1 MNINTFS
8 FFCSKYF
15 VLSLLVFLSYSSD
28 CQTLLNQ
35 SSINSEKLNEFILK
49 EVNELREKAN
59 VTDLKIGSELKNAS
73 DDHANYMLKKK
84 KLTHYQRK
92 KVKKTPKNRVDFYG
106 RLFDRVGENVQ
117 LNNLNLQSTADNK
130 KNPPISTYEK
140 LAEQLVLAW
149 KNSPPHY
156 ANMIEP
162 TFINTCTSVA
172 IGDNGE
178 IYACQV
184 FGGEKYQDIYNGQRD
199 TVDFKPD
206 RPWRCWR
213 CRIRPPQGR
222 IDVTSDSMIVYSFDS
237 PTFLF
242 GLVPIPPIL
251 RTRMRFFNPWTDGLA
266 ADIIVKSQYP
276 CDSNSNFNG
285 QSYFRGI
292 PLEPVYKKDY
302 MGIGLYHTEIVL
314 GKVPSYIQEEF
325 EVNLVVI
332 QNRRPCSNT
341 MFNFIPSGFHVEIPL
356 SYGFEPSA
364 NILKNVELDS
374 LMKRIHFDK
383 SMITSNDTSLTE
395 IIEQLNHK
403 KDKIVNIEILGFASI
418 EGTSENNTSLYRSRA
433 NFLLKTL
440 DSLGIDTSII
450 RVNTEENFIDFRKDI
465 KGTKY
470 EELGALTNAE
480 LKQKLS
486 NKAFSAELEFILK
499 HHRYV
504 NLKLISRTEFELKYD
519 KEIVNMQLEKA
530 INKSDISKSEEM
542 QRIQYGLLK
551 AGEISFKEIEEV
563 EIPFEKKFLKL
574 LHNRTVM
581 KFSTDTI
588 TIETLKSFRAELWQL
603 RNLKEED
610 ERLNTS
616 CAIIDYYLYSL
627 GSYEVENKKP
637 TFYDSIRKWK
647 QLDNVQQARILL
659 NYCSNRD
666 WGYWRSTGSTNESD
680 YLFRKAKSYIKPAR
694 LDVDKTFEIASYYS
708 FFWQYKYAYNLIRGK
723 IDETEN
729 PDDLIYF
736 LKLVHLTDL
745 KLSRNI
751 YLNCFKKIRKYSGS
765 EFCSYFNNPALNF
778 QILDDPEIKEIYCE
792 ECGAK

>member
-15 VLSLLVFLSYSSD
+15 ILYLLVFLSYSSD

-35 SSINSEKLNEFILK
+35 SAINSEKLNEFILK
-49 EVNELREKAN
+49 EVNELRHKAK
-59 VTDLKIGSELKNAS
+59 VEDLRNEIALESAAS
-73 DDHANYMLKKK
+73 DHANYMLKKT
-84 KLTHYQRK
+84 KLTHNQRK
-92 KVKKTPKNRVDFYG
+92 RIKKTPKNRVDFYG
-106 RLFDRVGENVQ
+106 KLFDRVGENVQ
-117 LNNLNLQSTADNK
+117 LNNLNLQSATGNK
-130 KNPPISTYEK
+130 KNPPVHTYEK

-162 TFINTCTSVA
+162 TFINTYTSVA
-172 IGDNGE
+172 IGENGE

-184 FGGEKYQDIYNGQRD
+184 FGGEKYKDLYKEQRD

-213 CRIRPPQGR
+213 CKIRPPQGR
-222 IDVTSDSMIVYSFDS
+222 IDVTSDSTIIYSFDT

-242 GLVPIPPIL
+242 GLVPAPPIL

-266 ADIIVKSQYP
+266 ADIIMKSQYP
-276 CDSNSNFNG
+276 CDSNSYFNG

-302 MGIGLYHTEIVL
+302 MGIGLYRTNIVL
-314 GKVPSYIQEEF
+314 GKVPSYIHEEF

-356 SYGFEPSA
+356 SYGFEPSENVLK
-364 NILKNVELDS
+364 NILLDS
-374 LMKRIHFDK
+374 VTKRIYFDK
-383 SMITSNDTSLTE
+383 SMITPNDTMLLE
-395 IIEQLNHK
+395 IIDQLK
-403 KDKIVNIEILGFASI
+403 DIKDKVTNIEILGFASI
-418 EGTSENNTSLYRSRA
+418 EGTSENNTSLYRNRT
-433 NFLLKTL
+433 NFLRKTL
-440 DSLGIDTSII
+440 DSLGIDSSII
-450 RVNTEENFIDFRKDI
+450 RVKTEENFIDFRKDI

-470 EELGALTNAE
+470 EELGALSNEE
-480 LKQKLS
+480 LKQKLL
-486 NKAFSAELEFILK
+486 NKAFSSELEFILK

-504 NLKLISRTEFELKYD
+504 NLKIVSHQEFELKYD
-519 KEIVNMQLEKA
+519 KELVNKQLEKA
-530 INKSDISKSEEM
+530 IKKDDIPKSEEM
-542 QRIQYGLLK
+542 QRIQYGLIK
-551 AGEISFKEIEEV
+551 AGEMSIKEIEDV
-563 EIPFEKKFLKL
+563 EIPVEKKYLRL
-574 LHNRTVM
+574 LHNKTVM
-581 KFSTDTI
+581 KFMTDTI
-588 TIETLKSFRAELWQL
+588 TVETLKSFRSELWQL

-616 CAIIDYYLYSL
+616 CAIIDYYLNSL
-627 GSYEVENKKP
+627 GYYDAGEKET

-647 QLDNVQQARILL
+647 QLDNVEQARILL
-659 NYCSNRD
+659 NYCSNSD

-680 YLFRKAKSYIKPAR
+680 YLFKKAKSYIKPAH
-694 LDVDKTFEIASYYS
+694 LDVDKTFEISSYYS

-729 PDDLIYF
+729 PHDLIYF

-745 KLSRNI
+745 KLSRNT